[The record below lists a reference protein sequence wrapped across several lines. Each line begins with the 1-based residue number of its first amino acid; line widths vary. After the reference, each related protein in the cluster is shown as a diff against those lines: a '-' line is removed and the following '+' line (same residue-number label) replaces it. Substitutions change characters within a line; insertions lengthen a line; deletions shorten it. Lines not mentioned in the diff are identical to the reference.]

1 MVPQCFTWFYLIWVH
16 VGGMLPISIHNTV
29 KWIIIDKF
37 YDPYKMDT
45 HHISPIK
52 LLNMLTSHQ
61 KPTTSTV
68 ERKTVFYPKEWLYQ
82 VPWYSA
88 QPNTLVKLIF
98 IDIPNWKKPN
108 KGNTGTVEWIFQVYQ
123 SPQVH
128 STVKSKKAF
137 PACIL
142 VFIKV
147 SGPSILQGLFQHGCI
162 YIYIRRKFR
171 SQTSDNMGRWKAGMG
186 RVREEKRREEKL
198 SLVSTTFL
206 LVGLS

>member
-1 MVPQCFTWFYLIWVH
+1 
-16 VGGMLPISIHNTV
+16 
-29 KWIIIDKF
+29 
-37 YDPYKMDT
+37 MDT

-147 SGPSILQGLFQHGCI
+147 SGPSILLGLFLGLFQHGCI

-171 SQTSDNMGRWKAGMG
+171 SQTSDNMGRWKAEMG

>member
-162 YIYIRRKFR
+162 YIYIYIYTKE
-171 SQTSDNMGRWKAGMG
+171 
-186 RVREEKRREEKL
+186 V
-198 SLVSTTFL
+198 
-206 LVGLS
+206 